1 MIWDKFP
8 ALAVL
13 CVCILISACGGE
25 PKPPLVA
32 TDVVIIEPMPG
43 KKMTAGYLSLTNH
56 TDAAISIT
64 GVSSPEFES
73 VEIHESLLDEG
84 VAKMRRIP
92 ELSIPAN
99 TTVVLERGGKHLMLM
114 RPTGTP
120 TQVTLS
126 FQNGDTTLLS
136 VRAPVTPRNN

>member
-1 MIWDKFP
+1 MVWDKFP
-8 ALAVL
+8 VLAVL
-13 CVCILISACGGE
+13 CACNLISACGGE

-32 TDVVIIEPMPG
+32 TDIAIIEPMPG
-43 KKMTAGYLSLTNH
+43 KNMTAGYLSLTNH

-64 GVSSPEFES
+64 SVSSPEFES
-73 VEIHESLLDEG
+73 VEIHESLLDDG
-84 VAKMRRIP
+84 VAKMRRVP

-99 TTVVLERGGKHLMLM
+99 TTVLLERGGKHLMLM

-120 TQVTLS
+120 TQVTVS

>member
-1 MIWDKFP
+1 MVGDKFP
-8 ALAVL
+8 ILAVL
-13 CVCILISACGGE
+13 CFCKLMSACGAE

-32 TDVVIIEPMPG
+32 TDIVIIAPMPG
-43 KKMTAGYLSLTNH
+43 KNMSAGYLSLTNN
-56 TDAAISIT
+56 TNDSISIT
-64 GVSSPEFES
+64 SASSPDFES
-73 VEIHESLLDEG
+73 VEIHESLLDDG

-92 ELSIPAN
+92 ELSIPAK
-99 TTVVLERGGKHLMLM
+99 TTVSLERGGKHLMLM

-120 TQVTLS
+120 TQVTVS